1 MKMRRGVI
9 EYFEARSVFRGLLQ
23 GEDFANRVGGS
34 CIYGCP
40 RCGHR
45 IRFRWRSFYEAAGG
59 SPFKRSVQ
67 RVLDDLTPRLDAGN
81 RLDFACPTCQA
92 TTRIVYSASDSG
104 PSAYH
109 FDLVAALVGEGKA
122 RR

>member
-1 MKMRRGVI
+1 MNMRHGVI
-9 EYFEARSVFRGLLQ
+9 EYFEARSVFRGLLR
-23 GEDFANRVGGS
+23 GADFDNRVGGS

-45 IRFRWRSFYEAAGG
+45 IRFRWRSFYHASGG
-59 SPFKRSVQ
+59 SPFKRSLQ
-67 RVLDDLTPRLDAGN
+67 RVLDDMTPKLDAGN
-81 RLDFACPTCQA
+81 CLDFACPTCQA
-92 TTRIVYSASDSG
+92 ATRIVYCATDSSGSAC
-104 PSAYH
+104 H